1 MHVDFHPRLLGLTG
15 TSEELHQ
22 AAKAYRVYYSAG
34 PSDDDN
40 DYLVSHTPRPSLH
53 DHTPCTVQVDHTII
67 MYLVD
72 PEGRFVEYYGQNK
85 KAPEITGSIAAHL
98 IKHKTHS

>member
-15 TSEELHQ
+15 TREELHQ

-40 DYLVSHTPRPSLH
+40 DYLVSHTLAPPLVT
-53 DHTPCTVQVDHTII
+53 TPTVQVDHTII

-85 KAPEITGSIAAHL
+85 KAPDITGSIAAHL
-98 IKHKTHS
+98 IKYKTHSNS